1 MSKVHKKD
9 KLINKQTLLVTV
21 DIGKDK
27 NMGYFRCPD
36 GTEVNP
42 FLFGNHRQGFTYFYD
57 RLSWTKRRHR
67 LLQVVVGFE
76 STGPYGEPLSHFLK
90 DKGVKLVQVN
100 TAHTKRIKEVYD
112 NSPGKTDQKDPKV
125 IADLVELGRILQVVI
140 PVGVSADLRRLIH
153 ARERAIQT
161 RGTLLNQLHDLVFL
175 IFPEFGQII
184 KNFQT
189 KTANYLLYHYPT
201 PTEIVNLGIDKLEL
215 IVRKLSC
222 NRFGVKIAEQL
233 YEAAKQT
240 VGIREGQTS
249 IVKEIKNL
257 LQGINQQQRFITECE
272 SDITENLSNI
282 SWSRYLLSIK
292 GIGEIT
298 VAAVIG
304 ELAAFKNFKTG
315 SAVEKYVGFNLFEIS
330 SGKHQGQRH
339 ISKRGRHLLRKMLYF
354 ASLNMVRKDGMFHDK
369 YQSYLDRGMPK
380 PKALVAISRKLLR
393 MMYAIV
399 RDHKE
404 FDIGYLATNK
414 LEAA

>member
-1 MSKVHKKD
+1 MSKVQKKE
-9 KLINKQTLLVTV
+9 KIINKQTLLVTV
-21 DIGKDK
+21 DISKDK

-36 GTEVNP
+36 GTEVKP
-42 FLFGNHRQGFTYFYD
+42 FSFGNHRPGFTYFYD
-57 RLSWTKRRHR
+57 KLSWVKHRHR
-67 LLQVVVGFE
+67 LLHVVVGFE

-100 TAHTKRIKEVYD
+100 TAHIKRIKEIYD

-140 PVGVSADLRRLIH
+140 PVGVSAGLRRLIH

-161 RGTLLNQLHDLVFL
+161 KGALLNQLYDLVFL

-184 KNFQT
+184 KNFKT
-189 KTANYLLYHYPT
+189 KTANYLLNNCPT
-201 PTEIVNLGIDKLEL
+201 PTEIVNMGIDKLEL
-215 IVRKLSC
+215 IVCNVSRNRYGRKT
-222 NRFGVKIAEQL
+222 AEQL
-233 YEAAKQT
+233 YEAAQQT
-240 VGIREGQTS
+240 VGIVEGQTS

-257 LQGINQQQRFITECE
+257 IQGINHQQRFITECE
-272 SDITENLSNI
+272 SDITKNLSKI

-304 ELAAFKNFKTG
+304 ELAAFKNFRTC
-315 SAVEKYVGFNLFEIS
+315 SAVEKYVGLNLFEIS
-330 SGKHQGQRH
+330 SGKHKGQKH

-354 ASLNMVRKDGMFHDK
+354 ASLNMVRKDGIFHNK
-369 YQSYLDRGMPK
+369 YQGYIDRGMPK

-399 RDHKE
+399 RDHRG
-404 FDIGYLATNK
+404 FDIGYLSIDK